1 MVSFI
6 GGENHRPNVSHR
18 QTSSHMLYRVH
29 LAVRGIQ
36 IPNLVVI
43 GTDCIGSGYLTTIL
57 QVLHCM
63 IVVNLRLPIDIYV
76 VLNKSFQ

>member
-1 MVSFI
+1 MVSFIGGENHRPKVSFI

-43 GTDCIGSGYLTTIL
+43 GTDCIVSGNFNYQTSSPTLYGSG
-57 QVLHCM
+57 
-63 IVVNLRLPIDIYV
+63 
-76 VLNKSFQ
+76 